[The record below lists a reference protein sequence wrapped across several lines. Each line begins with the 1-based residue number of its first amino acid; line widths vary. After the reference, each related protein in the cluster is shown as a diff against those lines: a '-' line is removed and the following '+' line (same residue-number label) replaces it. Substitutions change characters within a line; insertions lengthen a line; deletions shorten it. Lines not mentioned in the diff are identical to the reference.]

1 MSEFRVTA
9 ISKLHAEF
17 RVPGDKSMSHRAAI
31 LGGLSNGVCTIRNFL
46 PSEDC
51 LNTLHAMQSLGAEVE
66 VLDEL
71 AGYGPIHLRIRGRSL
86 KLTAPAAPI
95 DCGNSGT
102 GMRLLAG
109 LLAGQ
114 PFTSEL
120 FGDASLSSRPMGRIT
135 GPLGEMGAKIEC
147 LGEKPGCAPLHIHP
161 AKLAPVTYQMPVAS
175 AQVKSAVL
183 LAGLFADGE
192 TTVIQPAETRD
203 HTERMMESFGISLRC
218 EGHAIAIRGGQVPQA
233 CDFTVPGDISSAAFW
248 LVAAAALPGS
258 RLLIKDVGLNPTRT
272 AILKVL
278 TRMGAHMIDI
288 VRETNGEPIGNIE
301 VHGAPLKGTT
311 IFPSEVPNLIDEI
324 PVIAV
329 AAALAQ
335 GRTVIRNARELRVKE
350 TDRIAT
356 VVNNLRAMGAVVE
369 EFGDGMEIEGGHP
382 LHGAEIDSFGDHR
395 IAMAF
400 AIAGLFA
407 KGDTVIRNTDC
418 VNTSYPGFAHH
429 LAAILREQSE
439 PADFELPTVATQADI
454 PAGSHFAIAIDGP
467 AASGK
472 STLARLIA
480 QELGLKMVNS
490 GAMYRAVTW
499 RVLRAG
505 IDPRDSVSVIRLLER
520 MEIRCGS
527 KGMTSTI
534 TIDGINPEAE
544 LRSEA
549 VNANVSTVSA
559 IPEVR
564 RHLIRMQREYLET
577 GSVVMEGRDI
587 GSVVFPDTP
596 YKLYIDAA
604 EHVRAARRGGDGE
617 VDAIAK
623 RDDADSKR
631 KTAPLMV
638 AEGAT
643 VLDTSELDIEAA
655 VKAALEILRKQG
667 LPIGDGPA

>member
-31 LGGLSNGVCTIRNFL
+31 LGGLSNGICTIRNFL

-51 LNTLHAMQSLGAEVE
+51 INTLNAMKALGARVE
-66 VLDEL
+66 VFDEL
-71 AGYGPIHLRIRGRSL
+71 AGHGPIHLRIHGRSM
-86 KLTAPAAPI
+86 KLAAPAAPI

-135 GPLGEMGAKIEC
+135 QPLGEMGAEIET
-147 LGEKPGCAPLHIHP
+147 LGEKPGCAPLRIHP
-161 AKLAPVTYQMPVAS
+161 AGLSPIRYEMPVAS

-183 LAGLFADGE
+183 LAGMFADGV
-192 TTVIQPAETRD
+192 TTVVQPAETRD
-203 HTERMMESFGISLRC
+203 HTERMLESFGVPVQRD
-218 EGHAIAIRGGQVPQA
+218 GHAISIRGGLVPQA

-248 LVAAAALPGS
+248 LVAAAAMPGS
-258 RLLIKDVGLNPTRT
+258 HLLIMDVGLNPTRN

-278 TRMGAHMIDI
+278 VRMGAHLTEILHHS
-288 VRETNGEPIGNIE
+288 EGEPIGHIE
-301 VHGAPLKGTT
+301 VHGAPLKATT
-311 IFPSEVPNLIDEI
+311 IFPGEVPNLIDEI

-329 AAALAQ
+329 AAALAE

-350 TDRIAT
+350 TDRITT
-356 VVNNLRAMGAVVE
+356 VVNNLRAMGGVVE
-369 EFGDGMEIEGGHP
+369 EFEDGMEIEGGHP
-382 LHGAEIDSFGDHR
+382 LHGAVIDSFGDHR

-407 KGDTVIRNTDC
+407 KGETVIRGTEC
-418 VNTSYPGFAHH
+418 INTSYPGFSHH
-429 LAAILREQSE
+429 LAAVQRGSSE
-439 PADFELPTVATQADI
+439 PDDYELPTVPVARATETTANY
-454 PAGSHFAIAIDGP
+454 AIAIDGP

-472 STLARLIA
+472 STLARKLA
-480 QELGLKMVNS
+480 NRLGLVMVNS

-499 RVLRAG
+499 RVLKEN
-505 IDPRDSVSVIRLLER
+505 IDPRDTAAVIALLDR
-520 MEIRCGS
+520 IEIHCGS
-527 KGMTSTI
+527 RDNQSTI
-534 TIDGINPEAE
+534 AIDGIDPGEE
-544 LRSEA
+544 LRSDA
-549 VNANVSTVSA
+549 VNANVSSVSA

-564 RHLIRMQREYLET
+564 KRLIHLQRAYLDH
-577 GSVVMEGRDI
+577 SNVVIEGRDI

-604 EHVRAARRGGDGE
+604 EHIRAARRGNDGE
-617 VDAIAK
+617 TDAIAQ
-623 RDDADSKR
+623 RDAADSKR
-631 KTAPLMV
+631 KTAPLIV
-638 AEGAT
+638 ADGAT

-655 VKAALEILRKQG
+655 VEAAIGILGEQG
-667 LPIGDGPA
+667 LETLR